1 MIYEVREDVTFAR
14 RSSSSALERNHLSA
28 EIRIPRCDSPRERS
42 FVLSFLLPFPSLL
55 GRETRAKGG
64 PMTIRPRRG
73 RIFAES
79 ELDSPHG
86 ESIYRGSDVSC
97 LGADSSRRGRIL
109 VFSRTRR
116 YHCAQL
122 RQRASTSRNYRR
134 LSRFF
139 PRARLSH
146 GTECK
151 EKRERERERERER
164 ARDIQRERKG
174 KGEEQERRRDFGS
187 TTAETVFTLIT
198 EEAR

>member
-73 RIFAES
+73 RVFAES

-86 ESIYRGSDVSC
+86 ESIHRGSDVSC

-139 PRARLSH
+139 PALGFLTAPSAR
-146 GTECK
+146 K
-151 EKRERERERERER
+151 RERERER